1 MSQAT
6 LSQGPY
12 RNSNLFSGYYLDEQ
26 VYELD
31 AWDCDAEAREAFEAL
46 SDLYETRKDALSSY
60 DEAPLRNH
68 WIDKVLEELGYE
80 TLEETPLVDARGSI
94 DRTLY
99 NTEDDQMTA
108 AVMKADGEHTGMYG
122 QSLSI
127 LEAKQWDADFTERF
141 SDQRSYRDASHQ
153 IKSYLEHTPES
164 VSWGIL
170 TNGKKWRL
178 YGTNDYETETYYEV
192 DLPELLESG
201 SVEVFKYFYVFFR
214 PAAFR
219 ESAGTTFLDTVWSES
234 EIAAQELGEDLQD
247 NVFTAL
253 RVLGE
258 GFVETNDLDI
268 DPTDDE
274 RLAELKEQS
283 LVLLYRL
290 MFVLYAESRGLI
302 DPEDPNRRREY
313 EENFSLGVLRQDIR
327 EKVGET
333 PSEATFEREYSEYSF
348 SMWNRLERLFS
359 LVDTGND
366 DLGIPPYN
374 GGLFDENQHEFLTE
388 HEVANTYIAE
398 VIYRLSTT
406 ATDEGFVPADYADLD
421 TRHLGTIYEGL
432 LEHEFAVAP
441 GAQAAV
447 AEDGGQVWKPAD
459 EVSVAEAVETVEQ
472 GELYVVNDEGERK
485 ATGAYYTPDYVV
497 TYIVEETVGPLLS
510 DIEAELAEMDKEPGT
525 QEYVVAFWERVTDL
539 KILDPAMGSGHFL
552 TRATGYLADAVMEQV
567 RKLESGSLF
576 DEEWVRRK
584 ISRECIY
591 GVDINGMAVELAKLS
606 MWLETLAAD
615 QPLAFLDH
623 HLKTGNSLVGSDI
636 TEVLADDEDELG
648 QVTLA
653 YDFAQTRRRALGQ
666 VMDNMSELLAI
677 DNETLKDVHSME
689 RIYDDI
695 RADPLYEHLQAMA
708 TVHTASAFGLDV
720 PEDAIERMARAIED
734 ETAWADIEAT
744 DWFRA
749 ARAMADEEGFF
760 HWELEFPAVFF
771 DSDGERLA
779 SAGFDA
785 TVGNPPYV
793 RPHNLDDSIKGALWE
808 LYPESYRAKSDILNC
823 FIQFSIETVREHGNI
838 GLITSDTWRVLSSAE
853 GLREYILKT
862 ASVGQLGILP
872 ENVFQDASVETVL
885 TFLSPES
892 NEPARTDNM
901 IDVFDVVSDSEIAS
915 IPQQRYDSD
924 DDSRF
929 FVLSP
934 EEFELRDKVKSGSV
948 ELGEISDIDFGLKT
962 GDDSR
967 YLKEEQTEP
976 EDRKLITSR
985 NIQRYYSNWSGTYVW
1000 YVPDDMRQHRTTARP
1015 GEAERFEREKVVI
1028 SRMSETPTS
1037 VVDRDS
1043 WYVKDALL
1051 AHTDAEYSHEYLCA
1065 ILNSKLMD
1073 FYYSRVFQTLDV
1085 HRNELLRIPIQGI
1098 DLRTPDEETRQNS
1111 HNLDTLDIQE
1121 IQNGELRDEVGES
1134 DISKHEFLTQVVP
1147 EIESLVEKRNS
1158 LNLDLLDYLGTYADD
1173 LTLGEMD
1180 YQPPSGL
1187 SSSVLTETA
1196 ESTDFETL
1204 RVTAARVERDGGDA
1218 QVLAVPYVKPTDE
1231 EEYETNSRGYA
1242 TLNPVP
1248 AMEFFD
1254 LTDAQAD
1261 LVETFVP
1268 YAVEEA
1274 DGFAGYRDNA
1284 TATIS
1289 PLDRLEGLTLPALA
1303 DVENGI
1309 EGYVERRERAAELD
1323 EQIERTDELID
1334 EIVYELY
1341 GLTDE
1346 EIEIVEEVA
1355 GD

>member
-31 AWDCDAEAREAFEAL
+31 AWDCDTEAREAFEAL
-46 SDLYETRKDALSSY
+46 SDLYDTRKDALSSY

-99 NTEDDQMTA
+99 DTEDNQMTA

-178 YGTNDYETETYYEV
+178 YGTNDYETETYYEI

-201 SVEVFKYFYVFFR
+201 SVEVFKYFYVFFQ

-302 DPEDPNRRREY
+302 DPEDPSRRSEY

-327 EKVGET
+327 EKVGEM
-333 PSEATFEREYSEYSF
+333 PGEAAFEREYSEYSF

-374 GGLFDENQHEFLTE
+374 GGLFDEEQHEFLTE
-388 HEVANTYIAE
+388 HKVANTYIAE

-441 GAQAAV
+441 EAQAAV
-447 AEDGGQVWKPAD
+447 AENGGEVWKSAE
-459 EVSVAEAVETVEQ
+459 EVSVAEAVETVEK

-510 DIEAELAEMDKEPGT
+510 DIKVELAEMDMEPGT

-552 TRATGYLADAVMEQV
+552 TKATGYLADVVMEQV
-567 RKLESGSLF
+567 RELETGTLF
-576 DEEWVRRK
+576 DEEQVRRE
-584 ISRECIY
+584 ISKECIY

-623 HLKTGNSLVGSDI
+623 HLKTGNSLVGADI
-636 TEVLADDEDELG
+636 TDVLAEDEGESG

-653 YDFAQTRRRALGQ
+653 YDFAQTRQRALDH
-666 VMDNMSELLAI
+666 VMDLTGELLAI
-677 DNETLKDVHSME
+677 DNETLEDIHWME
-689 RIYDDI
+689 DLYDDI
-695 RADPLYEHLQAMA
+695 RADPLYQRLFTMA
-708 TVHTASAFGLDV
+708 TVHTASQFGLEV
-720 PEDAIERMARAIED
+720 PGDADKRMARAIED
-734 ETAWADIEAT
+734 EDDWADIEAT
-744 DWFRA
+744 DWCRA
-749 ARAMADEEGFF
+749 ARAMADDEGFF
-760 HWELEFPAVFF
+760 HWELEFPEIFF
-771 DSDGERLA
+771 DGDGERID

-785 TVGNPPYV
+785 VVGNPPYV
-793 RPHNLDDSIKGALWE
+793 RVQRIHQEFTQYLFAEYESCSSRTDLSIPFIESAINLLSENGNAAYISTSQWLSTDYGHDARGLFSSGKIRKVVDFNTLPVFDGIST
-808 LYPESYRAKSDILNC
+808 YPAIFVMTDGQSEVLEYAEVTEESDL
-823 FIQFSIETVREHGNI
+823 NI
-838 GLITSDTWRVLSSAE
+838 GAIQNLEFRDVGYEQLDENAWVFDELDLRSLLQEHAPTEPLSEFGHFHIGAITGAD
-853 GLREYILKT
+853 
-862 ASVGQLGILP
+862 
-872 ENVFQDASVETVL
+872 
-885 TFLSPES
+885 
-892 NEPARTDNM
+892 
-901 IDVFDVVSDSEIAS
+901 DVFVVAENTVQEKDLEK
-915 IPQQRYDSD
+915 
-924 DDSRF
+924 
-929 FVLSP
+929 
-934 EEFELRDKVKSGSV
+934 E
-948 ELGEISDIDFGLKT
+948 
-962 GDDSR
+962 
-967 YLKEEQTEP
+967 YL
-976 EDRKLITSR
+976 
-985 NIQRYYSNWSGTYVW
+985 
-1000 YVPDDMRQHRTTARP
+1000 
-1015 GEAERFEREKVVI
+1015 F
-1028 SRMSETPTS
+1028 S
-1037 VVDRDS
+1037 VV
-1043 WYVKDALL
+1043 
-1051 AHTDAEYSHEYLCA
+1051 
-1065 ILNSKLMD
+1065 
-1073 FYYSRVFQTLDV
+1073 
-1085 HRNELLRIPIQGI
+1085 
-1098 DLRTPDEETRQNS
+1098 
-1111 HNLDTLDIQE
+1111 
-1121 IQNGELRDEVGES
+1121 
-1134 DISKHEFLTQVVP
+1134 
-1147 EIESLVEKRNS
+1147 
-1158 LNLDLLDYLGTYADD
+1158 
-1173 LTLGEMD
+1173 
-1180 YQPPSGL
+1180 PS
-1187 SSSVLTETA
+1187 
-1196 ESTDFETL
+1196 
-1204 RVTAARVERDGGDA
+1204 
-1218 QVLAVPYVKPTDE
+1218 
-1231 EEYETNSRGYA
+1231 
-1242 TLNPVP
+1242 
-1248 AMEFFD
+1248 
-1254 LTDAQAD
+1254 
-1261 LVETFVP
+1261 
-1268 YAVEEA
+1268 
-1274 DGFAGYRDNA
+1274 
-1284 TATIS
+1284 
-1289 PLDRLEGLTLPALA
+1289 
-1303 DVENGI
+1303 
-1309 EGYVERRERAAELD
+1309 
-1323 EQIERTDELID
+1323 
-1334 EIVYELY
+1334 
-1341 GLTDE
+1341 
-1346 EIEIVEEVA
+1346 
-1355 GD
+1355 